1 MPNTTPASH
10 LAPPRVLKFGGSS
23 VADAERIRRV
33 VAIVQ
38 EAARE
43 TPVVVVVSALGGM
56 TNELLAA
63 AHAAASGDPTWRDR
77 LAAIQARHESTRRAI
92 LLAPERERP
101 LAPTDIP
108 APAPPPPHPPQP
120 TAEDPFLQQLL
131 HQDLGD
137 LLHGTALVREA
148 SPRTLDAILSFGERL
163 SAHLVALALTTHGTP
178 AEAIDARE
186 VFVTSDQFGNARVL
200 REPSDPRIRARLDPR
215 PTNTPAHT
223 QTHTTAHTPPLIPVV
238 TGFIGATPRGE
249 TTTLGRGG
257 SDYTAAVLGAA
268 LGSDRIEIWTDVDG
282 VMTADPR
289 VVRRAFPVPELSYA
303 ELMEL
308 SHFGAKVVYPPT
320 VQPAREAG
328 IPLYIRNTFN
338 PAFPGTYIHHRVPPG
353 TDTPIRGIASIS
365 GVALLRL
372 EGDGIV
378 GVPGTAQRLFATLGQ
393 RGINVIL
400 ISQASSERSIC
411 LAVDPAEVD
420 AARRAID
427 DEFALEHR
435 IGLMDPLVVEEGCSV
450 LAVVGEGMRT
460 LPGIAGRVF
469 GILGGQGI
477 NIRAI
482 AQGSSELNMSVAIR
496 QSDEGVA
503 LRAIHDAVFFPG
515 ERSAQLFVAG
525 TGRVG
530 RTFLA
535 LLAERQDR
543 LEADRGIRLLL
554 RGLARKSGAIVSP
567 PGIGI
572 DPNGALAAMAA
583 PTAPAAASAGPT
595 APASTQAAP
604 PATDPA
610 SASAPTSAPAL
621 PDTTPTDLQG
631 VVDAATSSPRR
642 PVIFVDLTADDAPT
656 AHYARLLKAGVA
668 IVTANKRGLSG
679 SVAEHAALLAAT
691 RRGGELYLETTVGA
705 GLPILRTL
713 TDLVTTG
720 DRIHRVEGVI
730 SGSLSFL
737 LHRLMD
743 GAPFSEAVRE
753 VHQLGYSEP
762 DPRDNLSGADV
773 GRKLLILGRSAGFA
787 LEPDAIT
794 VEPLLPA
801 DPWRAHSLEAFWDG
815 LPALDDAMGA
825 LVRDATHRGHRL
837 VYLAQVTPEGGRA
850 RLQAVP
856 PEHPAFHLKPGDN
869 VVTIT
874 SRTYASSP
882 LVVRGPGAGPEVTAA
897 GVLSDVLR
905 ATLEALP

>member
-1 MPNTTPASH
+1 MSNTTPTSH

-63 AHAAASGDPTWRDR
+63 AHAAASGEPAWRDR
-77 LAAIQARHESTRRAI
+77 LAAIQARHERTLRA
-92 LLAPERERP
+92 LLRTPEGEE
-101 LAPTDIP
+101 P
-108 APAPPPPHPPQP
+108 APAP
-120 TAEDPFLQQLL
+120 EDPFLEQLL

-163 SAHLVALALTTHGTP
+163 SAHLVALALTVDGTP

-200 REPSDPRIRARLDPR
+200 REPSDPRIRARLGHR
-215 PTNTPAHT
+215 PTT
-223 QTHTTAHTPPLIPVV
+223 HTPPLIPVV
-238 TGFIGATPRGE
+238 TGFIGATSRGE

-289 VVRRAFPVPELSYA
+289 VVHRAFPVPELSYA

-338 PAFPGTYIHHRVPPG
+338 PGFPGTYIHHRVPPG

-372 EGDGIV
+372 EGDGIL
-378 GVPGTAQRLFATLGQ
+378 GVPGTAQRLFGTLGQ
-393 RGINVIL
+393 RGINIIL

-411 LAVDPAEVD
+411 LAVDPAEVT

-427 DEFALEHR
+427 DEFALERR
-435 IGLMDPLVVEEGCSV
+435 IGLIDPLVVEEGCSV

-525 TGRVG
+525 AGRVG
-530 RTFLA
+530 RTFLQR
-535 LLAERQDR
+535 LAEQQGR

-554 RGLARKSGAIVSP
+554 RGVARRGGAIVSP
-567 PGIGI
+567 PGVGI
-572 DPNGALAAMAA
+572 DPHEALAAID
-583 PTAPAAASAGPT
+583 
-595 APASTQAAP
+595 AP
-604 PATDPA
+604 PAEIPP
-610 SASAPTSAPAL
+610 SAS
-621 PDTTPTDLQG
+621 PTDLSG
-631 VVDAATSSPRR
+631 FVEAATSSPRR
-642 PVIFVDLTADDAPT
+642 PVIFIDLTADSAPT
-656 AHYARLLKAGVA
+656 IHYARLLKAGVA

-679 SVAEHAALLAAT
+679 PLAEHAALLGAT
-691 RRGGELYLETTVGA
+691 RRGGELYIETTVGA

-713 TDLVTTG
+713 HDLVTTG
-720 DRIHRVEGVI
+720 DQIREIEGVV

-743 GAPFSEAVRE
+743 GARFSEAVRE

-773 GRKLLILGRSAGFA
+773 GRKLLILARSAGFV
-787 LEPDAIT
+787 LEPAAIT
-794 VEPLLPA
+794 VDPMLEA
-801 DPWRAHSLEAFWDG
+801 DPWRAMPLDTFWERLPELDADIERSVQEA
-815 LPALDDAMGA
+815 
-825 LVRDATHRGHRL
+825 RDRGHRL
-837 VYLAQVTPEGGRA
+837 VYLAHVTPEGGRA
-850 RLQAVP
+850 SLRAVP
-856 PEHPAFHLKPGDN
+856 PEHPAFHLQPGDN
-869 VVTIT
+869 VVAIT

-882 LVVRGPGAGPEVTAA
+882 LLVRGPGAGPEVTAA
-897 GVLSDVLR
+897 GVLADVLR